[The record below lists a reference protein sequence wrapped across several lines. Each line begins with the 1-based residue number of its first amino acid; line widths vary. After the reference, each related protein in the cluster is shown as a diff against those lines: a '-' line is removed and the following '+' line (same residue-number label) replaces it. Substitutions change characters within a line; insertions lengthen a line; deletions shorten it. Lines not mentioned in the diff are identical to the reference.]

1 MRCYRL
7 PGFQSR
13 LLLELQR
20 QQHNKL
26 FCDTLL
32 QTEGVSIPAH
42 GCLLAAL
49 SPYLSRK
56 LSASPHPPAG
66 QQRKVKLQ
74 TVNAETLLKLVG
86 LLYSGQLELNE
97 STDQDDVLAAAN
109 NLVFDRLLE
118 GPGELSVGGGG
129 VAGAGAGQAI
139 GGEASQLAEER
150 KDGKKRVACD
160 AEVQVEMRWCR
171 RDAETQIEGTGSVD
185 AETQIEGTGSVD
197 AASQTDVSPSWSS
210 RDNASLH
217 GELGPGSPAALLD
230 ETGLSQEVTKTTT
243 STAATTTKSPRNSR
257 VSSEV
262 SRCNRPK
269 PGSLKRNR
277 LRLGSREAA
286 GCGGKKEPS
295 GGQSTQ
301 TKGKEMR
308 KLRGRIGGGC
318 WSPRRLSALTRE
330 IAIKVKLRRVEQ
342 GAAWEVVNMRDIC
355 QRRRSRVMFA
365 ALKKDRAKLLRTQ
378 AEGTKG
384 PSIASTSQPSP
395 VTKQHQSPC
404 MSLALTV
411 QPPCIEVFTDL
422 QSPSSPCCTPSS
434 NDSMTALLSQAHGS
448 VEESDQDIEKLLEDI
463 MMGLNI
469 LPSSGL
475 EKDGNGSS
483 FKSNGA
489 AIPSAP
495 PALEWTERQGEVDTD
510 ASEVGSQWYKTLWED
525 ASSED
530 AVLYSRSSSYL
541 VPAVASTSSVHCAE
555 TWPQTEHQSNQIAQ
569 AQSSLAEEQPA
580 SKDSLPDEGFAQ
592 CHSLNHR
599 GQGDTTDQSALRSEP
614 LDYQDL
620 HTLNVASIA
629 PDTVNSDSQQTEQP
643 PSKELTWMSSTQH
656 VLQFPLSLGSKQ
668 ETKPSDPDDPSRLE
682 SLEDLEL
689 LPSLRQS
696 TEVKQEKRK
705 PPVKKLCVEAA
716 KEKMQSSDGEGL
728 TGAISPFG
736 KAPKKKDPPL
746 EQCDTKDKPVTS
758 KRKRI
763 REAHTDDASD
773 RTSGYKVTRH
783 GAGEFSQ
790 IFLNVCSVNLS
801 GNNVLSKRRIL
812 KQEPPVFKEPQ
823 KVLDTTGA
831 DKGYEKLKADK
842 GYEKLKADKGYEKL
856 KADNGYEKLKAGK
869 GYEKLKAGK
878 GYEKLKAGKGY
889 EKLKADKGY
898 EKLKADKGYEKLKA
912 DKGYEKLKAD
922 KTITETRKIS
932 TPRARSASTTKDK
945 ADEIVET
952 VPVIKKKL
960 GRPRKIVPMPHNA
973 NPSVDKILESDRKTN
988 AQAEIGEQ
996 CEQNERKLRR
1006 KCKEI
1011 VQDVQISKCGQSKGK
1026 PSRKGRKDVRNVQIS
1041 NDEVHYDVP
1050 SSDPVSAPEPPR
1062 VADEQLC
1069 AQPHDPSESEPNEH
1083 RAGSENTRTEEAKM
1097 TGNPESRVNP
1107 AVTPK
1112 KAKRTPTDAP
1122 EPPRVADEQLC
1133 AQPHDPSESEPNEH
1147 RAGSENTRTEEAK
1160 MTGNPESRVNP
1171 AVTPKKAKRTPT
1183 VSLKQFKQLIK
1194 FRQITIR
1201 GAKTKTKVISSE
1213 VEENVHSDGKV
1224 CENTD
1229 RCEATSSDISPTKNV
1244 NDVKFDQNHNLVIT
1258 TESLKSKVDVTV
1270 SQDKRWNHSQGQK
1283 GNQVPLE
1290 AEDKKGKDYN
1300 RVDVDVKAS
1309 PIVCP
1314 SSSIASKAGD
1324 QCIAKHPG
1332 HSAAS
1337 KTSGKPETIPP
1348 RPTVEP
1354 VTGLKKSDHERRVE
1368 ADDLSSKDFGFHSH
1382 RGEEETSEVEIEETS
1397 EVEIEEMGEA
1407 LLDGEERLVERPDE
1421 ASDSANSTETPQ
1433 APVEDSTPCWVRP
1446 SQQSNAPTTD
1456 CPLTSE
1462 PQNRSSRDIE
1472 GSRHSQEDE
1481 EDMEVDILLCS
1492 PGRGPMEFGGRV
1504 IVDSS
1509 QDEDDEELKEI
1520 DVMGI

>member
-74 TVNAETLLKLVG
+74 AVNAETLLKLVG

-97 STDQDDVLAAAN
+97 SQDDVLEAAN
-109 NLVFDRLLE
+109 KLVFDRLLE
-118 GPGELSVGGGG
+118 GPGDLSVGGGG
-129 VAGAGAGQAI
+129 VAGAGQAI
-139 GGEASQLAEER
+139 GGEALQLAEEWKEW
-150 KDGKKRVACD
+150 KDRKKRVTCD
-160 AEVQVEMRWCR
+160 AEVQVETR
-171 RDAETQIEGTGSVD
+171 RGRD

-197 AASQTDVSPSWSS
+197 AASQTVGAQRDAWPSRSS
-210 RDNASLH
+210 RDDASLH
-217 GELGPGSPAALLD
+217 GELGPGSPTALSD

-243 STAATTTKSPRNSR
+243 STTTTTKSPRNSR

-262 SRCNRPK
+262 SHCNRPK

-277 LRLGSREAA
+277 WKLGSRETA

-301 TKGKEMR
+301 TKGKEIR
-308 KLRGRIGGGC
+308 KRRGRIGGGC
-318 WSPRRLSALTRE
+318 WSPRRSSALTRE

-342 GAAWEVVNMRDIC
+342 GAAWEVVNMRDMG
-355 QRRRSRVMFA
+355 QRQTLGRSQVMFA

-384 PSIASTSQPSP
+384 PYIASTSQPSP

-463 MMGLNI
+463 MMGFNI

-475 EKDGNGSS
+475 EKDGNRSS
-483 FKSNGA
+483 FKSNSA
-489 AIPSAP
+489 AIPSTP

-510 ASEVGSQWYKTLWED
+510 ASEVGSQWYQTLWED
-525 ASSED
+525 ASSND
-530 AVLYSRSSSYL
+530 AVLHSRSSSYL
-541 VPAVASTSSVHCAE
+541 VPAAASTSSVHCAE
-555 TWPQTEHQSNQIAQ
+555 TWPQTERQSNQIAQ

-580 SKDSLPDEGFAQ
+580 SKDSLPDESFAQ
-592 CHSLNHR
+592 CHSLNHG

-620 HTLNVASIA
+620 HTLNVASIV
-629 PDTVNSDSQQTEQP
+629 PDTVNSDSQQTDQP

-656 VLQFPLSLGSKQ
+656 VLQFPLSFGSNQ
-668 ETKPSDPDDPSRLE
+668 ETKPSEPDDPSRLE

-705 PPVKKLCVEAA
+705 PPVKKLCVEDA
-716 KEKMQSSDGEGL
+716 KEKMQSSDREGL

-763 REAHTDDASD
+763 CEAHTDDASD

-783 GAGEFSQ
+783 GAGEFSK

-831 DKGYEKLKADK
+831 DKGS
-842 GYEKLKADKGYEKL
+842 
-856 KADNGYEKLKAGK
+856 
-869 GYEKLKAGK
+869 
-878 GYEKLKAGKGY
+878 
-889 EKLKADKGY
+889 
-898 EKLKADKGYEKLKA
+898 
-912 DKGYEKLKAD
+912 EKLKAD

-932 TPRARSASTTKDK
+932 PPRARSASTTKDK

-952 VPVIKKKL
+952 VPVIKRQV
-960 GRPRKIVPMPHNA
+960 GRPRKRVPVPRNA
-973 NPSVDKILESDRKTN
+973 IPSIDKILESDGKTN

-1011 VQDVQISKCGQSKGK
+1011 VQDVQISNDEKCGQNKGK
-1026 PSRKGRKDVRNVQIS
+1026 PSRKGRKVVRNVQIS
-1041 NDEVHYDVP
+1041 NDEVHHDVP
-1050 SSDPVSAPEPPR
+1050 GSDPVSAPEPPR

-1083 RAGSENTRTEEAKM
+1083 RAGSENTQTEEAKM

-1107 AVTPK
+1107 AVKPE
-1112 KAKRTPTDAP
+1112 KAKR
-1122 EPPRVADEQLC
+1122 
-1133 AQPHDPSESEPNEH
+1133 
-1147 RAGSENTRTEEAK
+1147 
-1160 MTGNPESRVNP
+1160 
-1171 AVTPKKAKRTPT
+1171 T
-1183 VSLKQFKQLIK
+1183 VSLKQFKQLIQ

-1201 GAKTKTKVISSE
+1201 GSKTKTKVISSE
-1213 VEENVHSDGKV
+1213 VEENVHSDGKA

-1244 NDVKFDQNHNLVIT
+1244 NDVKFDQNQNRVIT
-1258 TESLKSKVDVTV
+1258 TESPKSKVDVTV
-1270 SQDKRWNHSQGQK
+1270 LQDKQGNHSQGQK

-1300 RVDVDVKAS
+1300 RVDFVVKAA
-1309 PIVCP
+1309 PIVCQ
-1314 SSSIASKAGD
+1314 SSSIASKVGD

-1337 KTSGKPETIPP
+1337 KTSGKPETIQP

-1354 VTGLKKSDHERRVE
+1354 VMGLKKSDNERWVE
-1368 ADDLSSKDFGFHSH
+1368 AD
-1382 RGEEETSEVEIEETS
+1382 ETR

-1446 SQQSNAPTTD
+1446 SQQSNATTTD

-1472 GSRHSQEDE
+1472 GSRDSQEDE

-1492 PGRGPMEFGGRV
+1492 PDKGRGPMEFGGRV

-1509 QDEDDEELKEI
+1509 QDEDEEELKEI

>member
-1 MRCYRL
+1 MCYGCIVCVCKYTNTQITKFSTGKRKPRTGVMRCYRL

-49 SPYLSRK
+49 SPCLSLK

-74 TVNAETLLKLVG
+74 AVNAETLLKLVG
-86 LLYSGQLELNE
+86 LLYSGQLEVNE

-109 NLVFDRLLE
+109 KLVFDRLLE
-118 GPGELSVGGGG
+118 GPGDLSGG
-129 VAGAGAGQAI
+129 VGVEGAGAGAGQAI
-139 GGEASQLAEER
+139 GGEALQLAEER
-150 KDGKKRVACD
+150 KDGKKRVTCD
-160 AEVQVEMRWCR
+160 AEVQVGTRCR
-171 RDAETQIEGTGSVD
+171 RDAETQIE
-185 AETQIEGTGSVD
+185 ATGSVD
-197 AASQTDVSPSWSS
+197 AASQTVGAQRHVWPPWLS
-210 RDNASLH
+210 RDDASLH
-217 GELGPGSPAALLD
+217 GELGPGSPTALLD
-230 ETGLSQEVTKTTT
+230 ETGLSQEVTKT
-243 STAATTTKSPRNSR
+243 STTTTKNPRNSR

-262 SRCNRPK
+262 SHCNRPK

-277 LRLGSREAA
+277 WKMGSREMA
-286 GCGGKKEPS
+286 GEEAGKEEQS

-301 TKGKEMR
+301 TKGKEIR
-308 KLRGRIGGGC
+308 KGRGRVGGGC
-318 WSPRRLSALTRE
+318 WSPRRSSALTRE

-342 GAAWEVVNMRDIC
+342 GAAWEVVNMRDMG
-355 QRRRSRVMFA
+355 QRRTLGRSQVVVA
-365 ALKKDRAKLLRTQ
+365 ALRKDRAKLLRSK

-384 PSIASTSQPSP
+384 PSIASTSQPTP

-411 QPPCIEVFTDL
+411 QPPCFEVFTDL

-434 NDSMTALLSQAHGS
+434 NDSLTALLSQAQGS
-448 VEESDQDIEKLLEDI
+448 MEESDQDIEKLLEDI

-475 EKDGNGSS
+475 EKDGNRSS
-483 FKSNGA
+483 FKSKGA

-530 AVLYSRSSSYL
+530 AVLHSRSSSYL
-541 VPAVASTSSVHCAE
+541 VPAAASTSSVHCAE
-555 TWPQTEHQSNQIAQ
+555 TWPQTERQSNQIAQ

-599 GQGDTTDQSALRSEP
+599 GQGDTTDQSAVLSEP
-614 LDYQDL
+614 LDCQDL
-620 HTLNVASIA
+620 HTLNVASIV
-629 PDTVNSDSQQTEQP
+629 PDTVNSDSQQTDQP
-643 PSKELTWMSSTQH
+643 TSKELTWMSSTQH
-656 VLQFPLSLGSKQ
+656 VLQFPLSLGSKH
-668 ETKPSDPDDPSRLE
+668 ETKPSEPDDPSRLE

-696 TEVKQEKRK
+696 TEVKEEKRK

-716 KEKMQSSDGEGL
+716 KE
-728 TGAISPFG
+728 TR
-736 KAPKKKDPPL
+736 
-746 EQCDTKDKPVTS
+746 DKPVTS

-763 REAHTDDASD
+763 CEAHTDDASD

-783 GAGEFSQ
+783 GSGEFSK

-812 KQEPPVFKEPQ
+812 KQEPPVFKEPK

-831 DKGYEKLKADK
+831 DKGS
-842 GYEKLKADKGYEKL
+842 
-856 KADNGYEKLKAGK
+856 
-869 GYEKLKAGK
+869 
-878 GYEKLKAGKGY
+878 
-889 EKLKADKGY
+889 
-898 EKLKADKGYEKLKA
+898 
-912 DKGYEKLKAD
+912 EKLKAD
-922 KTITETRKIS
+922 KTITEKRKRS
-932 TPRARSASTTKDK
+932 TPRARSTSTTKDK

-952 VPVIKKKL
+952 VPVIKRKV
-960 GRPRKIVPMPHNA
+960 GRPRKIMPVPHNA
-973 NPSVDKILESDRKTN
+973 NPSIDKILESDRKTN

-996 CEQNERKLRR
+996 CGQNERKLRR

-1011 VQDVQISKCGQSKGK
+1011 VQDVQISNYEKCGQNKGK
-1026 PSRKGRKDVRNVQIS
+1026 PSRKGRNDVRNVQIS

-1083 RAGSENTRTEEAKM
+1083 RAGSENTQTEEAKM

-1107 AVTPK
+1107 AVKPK
-1112 KAKRTPTDAP
+1112 
-1122 EPPRVADEQLC
+1122 
-1133 AQPHDPSESEPNEH
+1133 
-1147 RAGSENTRTEEAK
+1147 
-1160 MTGNPESRVNP
+1160 
-1171 AVTPKKAKRTPT
+1171 PT

-1201 GAKTKTKVISSE
+1201 GSKTKTKVISSE
-1213 VEENVHSDGKV
+1213 VEENVHSDGKA

-1229 RCEATSSDISPTKNV
+1229 RREATSSDISPTKNV
-1244 NDVKFDQNHNLVIT
+1244 NDVKFDQNQNRVIT
-1258 TESLKSKVDVTV
+1258 TEIPKSKVDVTV
-1270 SQDKRWNHSQGQK
+1270 SQDKQGNHSQGQK
-1283 GNQVPLE
+1283 DNQVPLE

-1300 RVDVDVKAS
+1300 RVDVVVKAS
-1309 PIVCP
+1309 PIVCQ
-1314 SSSIASKAGD
+1314 SSSIESKVGD
-1324 QCIAKHPG
+1324 QCIAKNPG

-1337 KTSGKPETIPP
+1337 KTSGKPETIQP

-1354 VTGLKKSDHERRVE
+1354 VMGLKKSDNESRVE
-1368 ADDLSSKDFGFHSH
+1368 ADDLSSKDMGFHSH
-1382 RGEEETSEVEIEETS
+1382 RGKEETR

-1407 LLDGEERLVERPDE
+1407 LLDGEERWVERPDE

-1433 APVEDSTPCWVRP
+1433 ARVEDSTPCWVRS
-1446 SQQSNAPTTD
+1446 SQPSNAPTTD
-1456 CPLTSE
+1456 CSLASE

-1492 PGRGPMEFGGRV
+1492 PDKGRGPMEFGGSV

-1509 QDEDDEELKEI
+1509 QDEDEEELKEI